1 MKTTKHN
8 LSAIAMGV
16 ALAMGSASVLA
27 TPNHPVNPSQVG
39 FRAAAQADRLSHNPT
54 FESAERTGLAL
65 VESALSLIA
74 GRTHFDSNSLCPT
87 KTYNV
92 KVVTE
97 DADFGDNG
105 TAVINDGAGGT
116 VKLHAYLSEDDSG
129 LGGAFVDLHQDDDYA
144 KLYGVEVHDYE
155 GHHSWSRDNNI
166 FVDSAKWTFNNT
178 ASNGN
183 NVDVE
188 YSENSI
194 KDYYERIETVEGDTE
209 AWEYDWGFETIH
221 KHHHDDHGPRSLDRE
236 HHHDGVPVAKW
247 NELSWYRQDD
257 GVDGVLK
264 VKKELINPETQKAT
278 CRIVYKSTTA
288 FTPFEHTG
296 VITVSKP

>member
-39 FRAAAQADRLSHNPT
+39 FRAAAQADRLSQNPT

-65 VESALSLIA
+65 VESSLSLIA

-87 KTYNV
+87 RVYNL
-92 KVVTE
+92 KVTTD

-129 LGGAFVDLHQDDDYA
+129 VGGAFVDLHQDEGYA
-144 KLYGVEVHDYE
+144 KLYGVDVSKYE
-155 GHHSWSRDNNI
+155 GHHSWSRNNNI
-166 FVDSAKWTFNNT
+166 FVDSASWTFTNN
-178 ASNGN
+178 ADNGN
-183 NVDVE
+183 HVDVE

-194 KDYYERIETVEGDTE
+194 KDYYERIEDVQGDTE

-221 KHHHDDHGPRSLDRE
+221 KHHHDDQRDQSGGQY
-236 HHHDGVPVAKW
+236 HHDGVPVAKW

-257 GVDGVLK
+257 GVDGFLK
-264 VKKELINPETQKAT
+264 VKKELIEPETKKAG
-278 CRIVYKSTTA
+278 CRIVYKSTSA
-288 FTPFEHTG
+288 HTPFEHTG